1 MNRIILVVDIETTGF
16 LNQGGLIVE
25 IGIVKL
31 DLDTGSIIPAYN
43 SLIKESGFNIS
54 HTKGQLGWIFKNSD
68 LTFDEVNL
76 APDLESQRNTIQDLF
91 NQFQATAFNKA
102 FDFDY
107 LKNRGFHIEELPCP
121 MLIATPIV
129 NLPSANGYRTP
140 KWPTVEETWKHFFGK
155 TNYREAHRGLDDAK
169 HEANIVYELYKMG
182 KFEVQFKNT
191 IEIESQ
197 TFFSTKD
204 DIQSVILSKLGKA
217 KQEIKVAVAWF
228 TDRKLFQKLKE
239 KQKNGVKV
247 SLIIANHDINFTCGI
262 NFQELAQLGGELIVM
277 GNGEGLMH
285 NKFCIIDFD
294 IVCMGSFNWT
304 ISANTRNQEFL
315 NVTSGNQKMVT
326 EFVDEFERLREL
338 CGKETKLD
346 VPDLSEVFQIFN
358 LIKAF
363 INLNQPNQITPYIYK
378 LQGVTEVADIK
389 KELEKQDY
397 HKALQLI
404 NQFIHNYSRPVSLT
418 QRKLHEIRFKIQY
431 IAYQVEV
438 LETEKMQMES
448 DLEQFMHRYVI
459 ELNPIILKIL
469 ELKKKLYLKLMKYGI
484 HDSTYEELEE
494 EFRQKNE
501 EFQKEVKVKII
512 DLNNDELKTIKQM
525 HREGVSLCHPDSPHC
540 IYEDKGEANRMFD
553 QLTKAYK
560 TNDIEKVRYLVGE
573 MRLGKSANDDDNYD
587 EIDYLKAKLVSLEQK
602 YKILLSEILEIK
614 TSDNY
619 KKMPV
624 REKWDIYFE
633 EAKEQLA
640 LEYEQLNEKYTHSKI
655 NQS

>member
-16 LNQGGLIVE
+16 LNQGGKIVE

-43 SLIKESGFNIS
+43 SLIKEPGFNIN

-76 APDLESQRNTIQDLF
+76 APDLESQRNTIQNLF

-102 FDFDY
+102 FDFDF
-107 LKNRGFHIEELPCP
+107 LKNRGFQIEELPCP
-121 MLIATPIV
+121 MLVATPIV
-129 NLPSANGYRTP
+129 NLPSANGYSTP
-140 KWPTVEETWKHFFGK
+140 KWPTVEEAWKHFFGK
-155 TNYREAHRGLDDAK
+155 TSYKEIHRGLDDAK
-169 HEANIVYELYKMG
+169 HEAKIVYELYKMG
-182 KFEVQFKNT
+182 KIEVQFKN
-191 IEIESQ
+191 IIQIESQ
-197 TFFSTKD
+197 TYFSTKD
-204 DIQSVILSKLGKA
+204 DIQSVLLAKLGKA
-217 KQEIKVAVAWF
+217 QQEIKVAVAWF

-247 SLIIANHDINFTCGI
+247 SLIIANHEINFNCGI

-326 EFVDEFERLREL
+326 EFIDEFERLREL
-338 CGKETKLD
+338 CGKETQLE

-363 INLNQPNQITPYIYK
+363 INLNQPNQITPFVYK
-378 LQGVTEVADIK
+378 LQGVTEVADITE
-389 KELEKQDY
+389 ELKKQDY

-418 QRKLHEIRFKIQY
+418 QRELHEVRFKIQY
-431 IAYQVEV
+431 FAYQVEI
-438 LETEKMQMES
+438 LEAEKTQMES
-448 DLEQFMHRYVI
+448 ELEQFMHRYVI

-469 ELKKKLYLKLMKYGI
+469 ELKKKLYLNLKKYGI
-484 HDSTYEELEE
+484 HDSTYEEIEE

-501 EFQKEVKVKII
+501 EFQQEVKVKIH

-525 HREGVSLCHPDSPHC
+525 HREGVSLCHPDSPSC

-560 TNDIEKVRYLVGE
+560 ANDIEKVKYLVGE
-573 MRLGKSANDDDNYD
+573 MRLGKTADDSDNYN
-587 EIDYLKAKLVSLEQK
+587 ELDYLKAKLVSLEQK

-614 TSDNY
+614 TLDNY
-619 KKMPV
+619 KRMPV
-624 REKWDIYFE
+624 REEWETYFE

-640 LEYEQLNEKYTHSKI
+640 LEYEHLNEKYTHPKI
-655 NQS
+655 N